1 VFDRSTGELAFGPAL
16 RMPDGSV
23 RQYGAVPVKGATMRL
38 RSYRTGG
45 GRRGNVARGTIT
57 IPRSSIRYVSTV
69 VNRRDASGGVDGETI
84 EEAKVRGPIQMRTRN
99 RAVTA
104 HDYEQL
110 TREAAPDVARVRCVP
125 AGGDD
130 TKPAVGAEGVRVL
143 VIPAISGDENGRLR
157 FEQLILD
164 EQLLQ
169 RVVDYLDE
177 RRVVGARA
185 IVEPPHYQ
193 GITVVA
199 RIRARRRARTATVE
213 DAARRALYQ
222 YFEPIS
228 GGPDGDG
235 WPFGRPVN
243 VGEVYA
249 VLQRVEG
256 VEFVEDVRLFATDPI
271 TGQRGEATQRLEL
284 APNSV
289 VFSHEHLI
297 RVDR

>member
-1 VFDRSTGELAFGPAL
+1 
-16 RMPDGSV
+16 
-23 RQYGAVPVKGATMRL
+23 
-38 RSYRTGG
+38 
-45 GRRGNVARGTIT
+45 
-57 IPRSSIRYVSTV
+57 
-69 VNRRDASGGVDGETI
+69 
-84 EEAKVRGPIQMRTRN
+84 
-99 RAVTA
+99 
-104 HDYEQL
+104 
-110 TREAAPDVARVRCVP
+110 VARVRCVP
-125 AGGDD
+125 AGGDEA
-130 TKPAVGAEGVRVL
+130 KPGVGSEGVRVL
-143 VIPAISGDENGRLR
+143 VIPAVAGDENGRLR
-157 FEQLILD
+157 FEQLILN

-169 RVVDYLDE
+169 RVVNYLDD

-213 DAARRALYQ
+213 DAARRALYR
-222 YFEPIS
+222 YFEPIG

-297 RVDR
+297 RVDRS